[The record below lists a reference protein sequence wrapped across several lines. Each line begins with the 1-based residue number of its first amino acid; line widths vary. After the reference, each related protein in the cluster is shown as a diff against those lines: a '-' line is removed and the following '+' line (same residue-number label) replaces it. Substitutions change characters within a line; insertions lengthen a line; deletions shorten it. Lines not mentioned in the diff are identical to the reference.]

1 MARAKN
7 KRKLAVV
14 MSGGGMQCAFGAGAL
29 IALGEHYG
37 IHEPD
42 FLIAPSGASASA
54 AYFVSGQ
61 YDKVS
66 LMWMS
71 YASDPKFISFTRRPV
86 VDVDYLISDVLKEKA
101 PLDLKRF
108 AKSQTTLLFPVTRA
122 RDGALVY
129 LRAPHTKEIYTQIHA
144 TLAAPYIYG
153 HKVEIRGESYMD
165 GFFGASMHDY
175 IEHAVHLGATDI
187 IVLASSMQ
195 EYRGVT
201 KAFLRS
207 VVKYGKQLGIDP
219 AVVRATEHEISQ
231 KKHYEPP
238 AGVRVAVLV
247 PPKKLAL
254 SLLGGSKF
262 NYRKVFN
269 DGYELAVKNP
279 EILKLVGAVL

>member
-1 MARAKN
+1 MVRAEK
-7 KRKLAVV
+7 KRKVAVV

-29 IALGEHYG
+29 IALGEYYTMQ
-37 IHEPD
+37 EPD
-42 FLIAPSGASASA
+42 FLVAPSGAAATA

-71 YASDPKFISFTRRPV
+71 YASDPKFISLRRRPV
-86 VDVDYLISDVLKEKA
+86 VDIDYLITDVLMQRA

-108 AKSQTTLLFPVTRA
+108 NQSDTKLLFPVTRA

-129 LRAPHTKEIYTQIHA
+129 LRAAHTKAIYTQIHA

-153 HKVEIRGESYMD
+153 RKVVIRGESYMD
-165 GFFGASMHDY
+165 GFFGASIHDY
-175 IEHAVHLGATDI
+175 IEHVVSLGAEDV
-187 IVLASSMQ
+187 IVLASSSQ

-201 KAFLRS
+201 KAFLKS
-207 VVKYGKQLGIDP
+207 VVTYGRQLGIDP
-219 AVVRATEHEISQ
+219 AVVRATEHEMKQ
-231 KKHYEPP
+231 KKQYEPP
-238 AGVRVAVLV
+238 AGVRVAVVV

-254 SLLGGSKF
+254 SLLGGTKF

-269 DGYELAVKNP
+269 DGYESVVKSKDIAALLAK
-279 EILKLVGAVL
+279 I